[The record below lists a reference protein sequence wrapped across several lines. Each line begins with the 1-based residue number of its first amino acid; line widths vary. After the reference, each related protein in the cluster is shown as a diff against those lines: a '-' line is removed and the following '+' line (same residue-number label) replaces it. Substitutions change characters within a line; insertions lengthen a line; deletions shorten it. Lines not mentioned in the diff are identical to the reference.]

1 MLPNLPN
8 QRPTLNHS
16 INSTNSNNSNN
27 SNNDDDINFELLTEG
42 LGFQKTLLPRSSK
55 NESKLPPSFLAP
67 RNTLNSLSG
76 HRATLSLDE
85 KKNLLKTSFSVAEK
99 PLSLPEEILADER
112 TNISENKSVGPYP
125 QFVAWLLDM
134 GLLTLAVIGALIF
147 LDKWA
152 PGVWT
157 NSSGKVLSSEIIFY
171 FSSFFIMLY
180 LMYFSLA
187 EAFGGQSVGKYVMK
201 FSVVNEFGER
211 PKIYQ
216 TLFRSLLSLG
226 FLLTGGLFAVYQ
238 VHGTLSKTSLEW
250 NKTSHQGSVI

>member
-16 INSTNSNNSNN
+16 LNTTTNS
-27 SNNDDDINFELLTEG
+27 DDDINFELLTEG

-55 NESKLPPSFLAP
+55 IESKLPPSFLTP
-67 RNTLNSLSG
+67 RNTLNSIAG
-76 HRATLSLDE
+76 QRPTLSLDE
-85 KKNLLKTSFSVAEK
+85 KKNLLKTSFSASEK
-99 PLSLPEEILADER
+99 PLNLPEEFLSEER
-112 TNISENKSVGPYP
+112 TAISENKVVGPYP
-125 QFVAWLLDM
+125 QFMAWLIDIT
-134 GLLTLAVIGALIF
+134 LLSLTVLGALIF

-157 NSSGKVLSSEIIFY
+157 NSNGKLLSSEVVFY

-226 FLLTGGLFAVYQ
+226 FLLTGGLFAIYQ
-238 VHGTLSKTSLEW
+238 VHGTLSKTGLEW
-250 NKTSHQGSVI
+250 NKYSGQGSEI